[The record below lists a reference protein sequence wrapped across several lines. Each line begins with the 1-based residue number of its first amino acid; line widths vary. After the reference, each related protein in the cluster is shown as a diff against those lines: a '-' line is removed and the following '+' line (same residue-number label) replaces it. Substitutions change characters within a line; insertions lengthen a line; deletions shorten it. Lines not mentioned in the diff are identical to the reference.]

1 VDDGER
7 IVPVAQA
14 VNPLQPVLAVRE
26 VYRFFRS
33 GEEETVALRGVTV
46 SVFAGEVVAVIG
58 PSGSGK
64 STLLA
69 CAAGLDEPDG
79 GTVRI
84 LGQRMNARPESERVT
99 MRIRNLGFLFQS
111 GNLFSHLT
119 VAQNVAL
126 VRRLS
131 GKQQVRDEDVLRS
144 VGLGSRTGA
153 YPSELSGGETARAG
167 LAVAL
172 ANDPA
177 ILLADEPT
185 GELDRA
191 GGLRL
196 LRQLRSYAD
205 DGGAVLVVT
214 HSPDVVAAAD
224 RVIRLDDGQVQ
235 EAVPEVSQ

>member
-1 VDDGER
+1 M
-7 IVPVAQA
+7 AQA
-14 VNPLQPVLAVRE
+14 VTRPQPVLAVTE
-26 VYRFFRS
+26 LYRFFRS
-33 GEEETVALRGVTV
+33 GEEETVALRGVTM
-46 SVFAGEVVAVIG
+46 SVFAGEVVAVVG

-69 CAAGLDEPDG
+69 CAGGLDEPDG
-79 GTVRI
+79 GTVKI
-84 LGQRMNARPESERVT
+84 LGQRMNAQAESERVKV
-99 MRIRNLGFLFQS
+99 RIMNLGFLFQS

-131 GKQQVRDEDVLRS
+131 GKQHVRDENILGS

-196 LRQLRSYAD
+196 LQYLRRFVDS
-205 DGGAVLVVT
+205 GGAVLVVT

-224 RVIRLDDGQVQ
+224 RVICLNDGRVQ
-235 EAVPEVSQ
+235 EAFPEVSR

>member
-1 VDDGER
+1 VDEGQR
-7 IVPVAQA
+7 FIPVAQA
-14 VNPLQPVLAVRE
+14 VKRPQPVLE
-26 VYRFFRS
+26 VTELYRFFRS
-33 GEEETVALRGVTV
+33 GEEETVALRGVTLSV
-46 SVFAGEVVAVIG
+46 SAGEVVAVVG

-69 CAAGLDEPDG
+69 CSGGLDEPDG

-84 LGQRMNARPESERVT
+84 LGQRMNARPESERVKT
-99 MRIRNLGFLFQS
+99 RIGNLGFLFQS
-111 GNLFSHLT
+111 ENLFSHLT
-119 VAQNVAL
+119 VGQNVAL

-131 GKQQVRDEDVLRS
+131 GKQDVRGEDILGS

-172 ANDPA
+172 ANDPVL
-177 ILLADEPT
+177 LLADEPT

-196 LRQLRSYAD
+196 LQDFRHYID
-205 DGGAVLVVT
+205 GGGAVLVVT

-224 RVIRLDDGQVQ
+224 RVIRLDDGRVQ
-235 EAVPEVSQ
+235 EALPEASP